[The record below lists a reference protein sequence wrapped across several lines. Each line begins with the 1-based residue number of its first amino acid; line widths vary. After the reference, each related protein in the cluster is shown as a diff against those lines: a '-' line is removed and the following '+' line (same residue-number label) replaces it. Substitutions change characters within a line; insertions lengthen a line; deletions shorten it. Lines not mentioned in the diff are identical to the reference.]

1 MACLGKSCPEFREM
15 DFDRTTPSSSS
26 IGIAGTTII
35 AVITISFVV
44 VDMIV
49 VTYAFIITFR
59 IVNNVFRS
67 ASLI

>member
-1 MACLGKSCPEFREM
+1 M